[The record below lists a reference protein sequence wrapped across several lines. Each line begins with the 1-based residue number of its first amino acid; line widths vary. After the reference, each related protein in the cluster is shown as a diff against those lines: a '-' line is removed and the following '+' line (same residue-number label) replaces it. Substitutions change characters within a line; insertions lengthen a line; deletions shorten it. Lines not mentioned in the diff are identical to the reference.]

1 MKSNIY
7 NVGLSEANLTKL
19 QLCEEIKEL
28 LPEFEIFI
36 DKRVKIQTKEITLF
50 QMKN

>member
-28 LPEFEIFI
+28 PEFEIFI
-36 DKRVKIQTKEITLF
+36 DKG
-50 QMKN
+50 